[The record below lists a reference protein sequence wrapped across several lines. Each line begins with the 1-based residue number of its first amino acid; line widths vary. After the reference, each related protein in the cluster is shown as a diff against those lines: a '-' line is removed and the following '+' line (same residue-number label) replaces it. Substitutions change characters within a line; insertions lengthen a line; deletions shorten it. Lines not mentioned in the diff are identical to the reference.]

1 MRERLRY
8 VDERDKCIGLAGMVV
23 SVFVS
28 KADERI
34 CSISLDDDEGI
45 SFVPELLFTGNPA
58 LSLRKAF
65 AKRVE
70 QFKMEASMFVANVLS
85 RARIN
90 YGGGVSDSM
99 AREIFDILK
108 AEGIAHYSLEAD
120 EVEYITEDIW
130 HKMESVF
137 ANQKVCDVTAS
148 ISNTLGARRTIY
160 SADVLQ
166 LLESLC

>member
-8 VDERDKCIGLAGMVV
+8 ADERDKCISLAGMVV
-23 SVFVS
+23 ALFVS
-28 KADERI
+28 KADERL
-34 CSISLDDDEGI
+34 CSVSLDDDQGI
-45 SFVPELLFTGNPA
+45 TFVPELLYTGNPA

-65 AKRVE
+65 DRRLK
-70 QFKMEASMFVANVLS
+70 QFKIAAAMFAANVWS
-85 RARIN
+85 RAHIN

-130 HKMESVF
+130 HQMESVF

>member
-90 YGGGVSDSM
+90 YGGGVSGKM
-99 AREIFDILK
+99 AGEIFDILRN
-108 AEGIAHYSLEAD
+108 EGVAHYALGED
-120 EVEYITEDIW
+120 EVRLIANDIW
-130 HKMESVF
+130 HRMDSVF
-137 ANQKVCDVTAS
+137 ANKRVCDVTTS
-148 ISNTLGARRTIY
+148 ISDLLGTRRTI
-160 SADVLQ
+160 SASDVLM
-166 LLESLC
+166 LLDGLF